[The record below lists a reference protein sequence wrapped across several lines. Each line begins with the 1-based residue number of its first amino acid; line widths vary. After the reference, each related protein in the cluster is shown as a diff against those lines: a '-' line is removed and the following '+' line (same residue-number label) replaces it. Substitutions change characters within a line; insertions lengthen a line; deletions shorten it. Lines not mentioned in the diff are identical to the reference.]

1 MGFVTRLLLFVG
13 VPLLELY
20 LLAAVEDRIGL
31 GPTLLLVVGT
41 GIVGASSVRRQGAR
55 AWRAIQASL
64 AEGRVPSAE
73 IAHGVLVLVG
83 GVLLITPGIL
93 TDLVGLLLMI
103 PVVRELVRLRFRGV
117 FRVVV
122 W

>member
-1 MGFVTRLLLFVG
+1 MRLLLFVG
-13 VPLLELY
+13 IPLLELF

-41 GIVGASSVRRQGAR
+41 GLLGASAVRRQGAR
-55 AWRAIQASL
+55 AWRAIQVAV

-73 IAHGVLVLVG
+73 LAHGALVLVG

-93 TDLVGLLLMI
+93 TDVAGLLLMI

>member
-1 MGFVTRLLLFVG
+1 MRLLLFIG

-31 GPTLLLVVGT
+31 GPTLLLVVAT
-41 GIVGASSVRRQGAR
+41 GLLGASAVRRQGAR
-55 AWRAIQASL
+55 AWRAIQLAV
-64 AEGRVPSAE
+64 AEGRVPDAE
-73 IAHGVLVLVG
+73 IAHGVLILVG

-93 TDLVGLLLMI
+93 TDAVGLLLMV
-103 PVVRELVRLRFRGV
+103 PVVRELIRLRFRGV